1 MMPLARRLTRQPNF
15 GTGYPGGPEIEA
27 RARGGAHR
35 FALPRPLIGQNDSG
49 CDFSFSGLKTA
60 LRQRAIELQPIS
72 ETDICDLAAG
82 FQAAIADCL
91 VDRCRVAIMILMWL
105 TAMAAACCGRR
116 GAANQ
121 FLRQALDEVTRAAG
135 FSLTVPPPA
144 LCTDNGAMIAWAGA
158 ERLHAGST
166 ADAAACRTARTLA
179 AFGKRVLISLN
190 FPQKSTDGGGS
201 IGANLARRV
210 AGGCEGRRRT

>member
-1 MMPLARRLTRQPNF
+1 MS
-15 GTGYPGGPEIEA
+15 
-27 RARGGAHR
+27 R

-60 LRQRAIELQPIS
+60 LRQRAIELQPVG

-91 VDRCRVAIMILMWL
+91 VDRCRVAINDFDVS
-105 TAMAAACCGRR
+105 AGDGGRLVVA
-116 GAANQ
+116 GGVAANQ

-166 ADAAACRTARTLA
+166 ADAARRTRPSTLA
-179 AFGKRVLISLN
+179 AFGKRVSIILRTSAK
-190 FPQKSTDGGGS
+190 KSTDGGGS